1 MGGGEIFG
9 VRFQD
14 RSLAGFD
21 LIRHGHQ
28 DGVFLGRAELHQF
41 MRGGTGSAA
50 HVEDGGLDVC
60 VGHVDD
66 TSCRPMTALQTES
79 RHWDGFHFGL

>member
-1 MGGGEIFG
+1 
-9 VRFQD
+9 
-14 RSLAGFD
+14 
-21 LIRHGHQ
+21 
-28 DGVFLGRAELHQF
+28 